1 MKHWTA
7 WLAIFMGLLLMVSC
21 AQLPDDQLIA
31 KGKRLEEKGEF
42 DEAIKTFRKVAK
54 RYSNSPLC
62 AEAHYH
68 IALIQANGLQD
79 FSSAITTFGSLIDK
93 YPETKF
99 APQSQFMIG
108 FIYAN
113 SVNDTL
119 KARSAYEKFLKDYP
133 TNELVSSVEWEL
145 KYLGKDI
152 NDIPELMS
160 LEPAAEEADS
170 E

>member
-1 MKHWTA
+1 MKHWMV
-7 WLAIFMGLLLMVSC
+7 WMAILIGMLIIVSC
-21 AQLPDDQLIA
+21 AQLPDDKLVA
-31 KGKRLEEKGEF
+31 KGKQLEEQGEF

-54 RYSNSPLC
+54 KYSNSPLC

-79 FSSAITTFGSLIDK
+79 FDTAVTTFESLIDK

-99 APQSQFMIG
+99 APQAQFMIG

-113 SVNDTL
+113 NVSDTTQ
-119 KARSAYEKFLKDYP
+119 ARIAYEKFVSDYP
-133 TNELVSSVEWEL
+133 EHELTSSVEWEL

-160 LEPAAEEADS
+160 LEPNSEETTQ

>member
-1 MKHWTA
+1 MKHWMSL
-7 WLAIFMGLLLMVSC
+7 LALILGMLLIVSC

-31 KGKRLEEKGEF
+31 KGKALEEQGKF
-42 DEAIKTFRKVAK
+42 DEAIKTFRQVAK
-54 RYSNSPLC
+54 KFSNSPLC

-68 IALIQANGLQD
+68 IALIQANGLQN
-79 FSSAITTFGSLIDK
+79 FSEAISTFESLIDK

-99 APQSQFMIG
+99 APQAQFMIG

-113 SVNDTL
+113 NVSDL
-119 KARSAYEKFLKDYP
+119 DEARQAYEHFVATYP
-133 TNELVSSVEWEL
+133 QHELVSSVEWEL

-152 NDIPELMS
+152 NEIPELMN
-160 LEPAAEEADS
+160 LEPEAEVDS